1 MVHSVG
7 IYITKQKH
15 VLNKVYIIWNTTM
28 INWKVETNWIM
39 YMYTTSSKKRILF
52 PWLLNESICTT
63 DIGNIKTFLPN
74 YSHWTWKHFHQRYI
88 TFSIRAVTR
97 MENENQ
103 VKVSF
108 NFLNK
113 SSQFHFYEDTVKVV
127 NLVLMSIK
135 VWNQHIETLVH
146 SHRSGM
152 TTKQYID
159 HSNN

>member
-1 MVHSVG
+1 
-7 IYITKQKH
+7 
-15 VLNKVYIIWNTTM
+15 
-28 INWKVETNWIM
+28 
-39 YMYTTSSKKRILF
+39 
-52 PWLLNESICTT
+52 
-63 DIGNIKTFLPN
+63 
-74 YSHWTWKHFHQRYI
+74 
-88 TFSIRAVTR
+88 